1 MLRGA
6 DLPSSRFE
14 LGELARAWGSLVIG
28 GAPMGAVIGLGVGLV
43 DREFGVAQV
52 GFEF

>member
-1 MLRGA
+1 MVRGA

-52 GFEF
+52 VWGF